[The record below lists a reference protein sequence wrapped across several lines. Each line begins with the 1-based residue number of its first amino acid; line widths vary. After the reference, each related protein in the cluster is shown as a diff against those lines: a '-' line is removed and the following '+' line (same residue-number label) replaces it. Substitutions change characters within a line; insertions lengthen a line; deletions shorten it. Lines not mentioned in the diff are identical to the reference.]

1 MKRNNL
7 KIFGIS
13 KTRNLSD
20 FVTTEQ
26 DVRKG
31 TSRVPLNLARI
42 YEEDILSDE
51 EVRQGLK
58 TFSDWP
64 TFPQLYVKG
73 EFQGGLDIVNELA
86 AEPGGLKAQFQSL

>member
-51 EVRQGLK
+51 EV
-58 TFSDWP
+58 
-64 TFPQLYVKG
+64 
-73 EFQGGLDIVNELA
+73 
-86 AEPGGLKAQFQSL
+86 